1 MLIFWLLHRMLI
13 FRILLL
19 LLTNE
24 AQYFYKAHNITETL
38 HFVKQHHSQHFDV
51 ELPASELPT
60 ASAYLWGV
68 NILVETYKD
77 CSKNKTKHPEQLAEK
92 KTLLISIQRKKL
104 KKRKFTTGV
113 WCDMFNG
120 II

>member
-1 MLIFWLLHRMLI
+1 MLI

-19 LLTNE
+19 LLLLYNEE
-24 AQYFYKAHNITETL
+24 AQIFYKAHNITETL

-51 ELPASELPT
+51 QHPANELPT
-60 ASAYLWGV
+60 ASAYLWGI
-68 NILVETYKD
+68 NILIKTYKD
-77 CSKNKTKHPEQLAEK
+77 CSKYKTKHPEQLAEK
-92 KTLLISIQRKKL
+92 KLFSFPYKRKKL